1 MCRLWGRVVLSLG
14 LLVSSKLITIQVPFF
29 FKSIVDQLNISQQV
43 GGHGHDGDSPSSPC
57 LLLRPY
63 SRYPPVPRPCNLCML
78 DIQALEMDPTATVPL
93 ALLLGYGIAR
103 TTAAAFQEL
112 RNSVFATV
120 AQKAIRK
127 VGRAGR
133 V

>member
-1 MCRLWGRVVLSLG
+1 
-14 LLVSSKLITIQVPFF
+14 
-29 FKSIVDQLNISQQV
+29 
-43 GGHGHDGDSPSSPC
+43 
-57 LLLRPY
+57 
-63 SRYPPVPRPCNLCML
+63 ML

-127 VGRAGR
+127 VGRAGEGLA
-133 V
+133 VLIHLC

>member
-1 MCRLWGRVVLSLG
+1 
-14 LLVSSKLITIQVPFF
+14 
-29 FKSIVDQLNISQQV
+29 
-43 GGHGHDGDSPSSPC
+43 
-57 LLLRPY
+57 
-63 SRYPPVPRPCNLCML
+63 
-78 DIQALEMDPTATVPL
+78 MDPTATVPL

-127 VGRAGR
+127 VGRVGKGKGR
-133 V
+133 